1 MPNVPPPRRRLLP
14 VLLLL
19 TALLLPI
26 GSSAPAGDRPP
37 RARESRSPTVFL
49 DISEAFYRAL
59 DARDRGERVSGTDTA
74 AMADEYLRQIAVS
87 TRYMVETNLQLL
99 RQQERIIQLL
109 EGRPAPDDQ

>member
-37 RARESRSPTVFL
+37 RDSRSPAVFL

-74 AMADEYLRQIAVS
+74 TMADEYLRQIAVS

-109 EGRPAPDDQ
+109 EGRPAPDGQ

>member
-1 MPNVPPPRRRLLP
+1 MPTATPPRRRLPLP
-14 VLLLL
+14 GLLLL

-37 RARESRSPTVFL
+37 QGGRSPAVFL

-59 DARDRGERVSGTDTA
+59 EARDRDEKVYGTETT

-109 EGRPAPDDQ
+109 EGRPAPAAK

>member
-19 TALLLPI
+19 TALLLAI

-37 RARESRSPTVFL
+37 RESRPPAIFL

-109 EGRPAPDDQ
+109 EGRPASDDQ

>member
-1 MPNVPPPRRRLLP
+1 MPTAAPPPKRRLLP
-14 VLLLL
+14 GLLLAA
-19 TALLLPI
+19 ALLLSI
-26 GSSAPAGDRPP
+26 GSSAPAGDGPP
-37 RARESRSPTVFL
+37 RDGRSPAVFL

-59 DARDRGERVSGTDTA
+59 EARDRGERVSGTDTA

-109 EGRPAPDDQ
+109 EGRPAPAAK

>member
-1 MPNVPPPRRRLLP
+1 MPTATPRKRLPLP
-14 VLLLL
+14 GLLLL
-19 TALLLPI
+19 SALLLSI

-37 RARESRSPTVFL
+37 QGGRSPAVFL

-59 DARDRGERVSGTDTA
+59 ETTAGGEKVYGTGS

-87 TRYMVETNLQLL
+87 TRFMVETNLQLL

-109 EGRPAPDDQ
+109 EGRPATGAK

>member
-1 MPNVPPPRRRLLP
+1 MPTAAPPPKRRLLP
-14 VLLLL
+14 GLLLAA
-19 TALLLPI
+19 ALLLSI
-26 GSSAPAGDRPP
+26 GSSAPAGDGPP
-37 RARESRSPTVFL
+37 RDGRSPAVFL

-59 DARDRGERVSGTDTA
+59 EARDRGDRVHGTETT

-109 EGRPAPDDQ
+109 EGRPAPTAK